1 MEHLLLFYYNEL
13 GQDIPEN
20 YKEILELC
28 ELNSNTFTTAF
39 IEDKNRRM
47 YEEKFIIAHSIAI
60 VDREKMGMLLCG
72 VGLYFY
78 EIGDNYSASML
89 FELALPS
96 SNIVSLVFMNKLK
109 LTDVILVDRYTD
121 VKNRCREMII
131 PFMNNDI
138 INIPKV
144 LFDEILKKRIYVRG
158 VLQHEKQTYERFTD
172 ATRKTV
178 AAIKEA
184 LEFSTCTIDF
194 DIESFFN
201 DSY

>member
-47 YEEKFIIAHSIAI
+47 YEDQFIIAHSIAI
-60 VDREKMGMLLCG
+60 VDREKMGMFLCG

-78 EIGDNYSASML
+78 EIGDNYSASLL

-121 VKNRCREMII
+121 VKNRCKEMII
-131 PFMNNDI
+131 PFMSNDI
-138 INIPKV
+138 IDIPKI
-144 LFDEILKKRIYVRG
+144 LFDEILKKRIDIRD
-158 VLQHEKQTYERFTD
+158 VLQHEKETYALFTD

>member
-1 MEHLLLFYYNEL
+1 
-13 GQDIPEN
+13 
-20 YKEILELC
+20 
-28 ELNSNTFTTAF
+28 
-39 IEDKNRRM
+39 
-47 YEEKFIIAHSIAI
+47 
-60 VDREKMGMLLCG
+60 
-72 VGLYFY
+72 
-78 EIGDNYSASML
+78 
-89 FELALPS
+89 
-96 SNIVSLVFMNKLK
+96 MNKLK

-121 VKNRCREMII
+121 VKNRCKEMII
-131 PFMNNDI
+131 PFMSNDI
-138 INIPKV
+138 IDIPKV

-201 DSY
+201 DSVH